1 MRIAISGTACQGKST
16 LIKDFLRE
24 WDMYTTPSKTY
35 RDYIT
40 ENNLPHSK
48 ETTKDAQ
55 WDILNH
61 MVDSLQEYSKG
72 DKVIFDRCPLDNMV
86 YSLWAY
92 EKSIN
97 DIDDDF
103 IKKCIPVVRES
114 LRFLDAIFFIPITK
128 AAPVA
133 IEEDEMRE
141 TDKLYI
147 QEVDNIFKGVE
158 RQYLEGQKSSPFLP
172 NEECPAIVE
181 IFGNREQ
188 RLHLIRQYIDAEG
201 DLMGEEGGSILGQ
214 ETLDMEQILRDQQQ
228 QMNIEKHNADLLYK
242 KIQASKNR

>member
-1 MRIAISGTACQGKST
+1 MRIAISGTACQGKTT

-24 WDMYTTPSKTY
+24 WDMYSTPAKTY
-35 RDYIT
+35 RDYLT

-48 ETTKDAQ
+48 ETTKDTQ
-55 WDILNH
+55 WDVLNF
-61 MVDSLQEYSKG
+61 MVDSLQQYSKG

-114 LRFLDAIFFIPITK
+114 LRFLDVIFFVPITK
-128 AAPVA
+128 AAPIQ
-133 IEEDEMRE
+133 IEEDELRE

-147 QEVDNIFKGVE
+147 EEVDNIFKGIE
-158 RQYLEGQKSSPFLP
+158 RQYLQGQKSSPFLP

-181 IFGNREQ
+181 VFGNREQ

-201 DLMGEEGGSILGQ
+201 DLMGENESSILG
-214 ETLDMEQILRDQQQ
+214 EEVLDMEQILRDQQRE
-228 QMNIEKHNADLLYK
+228 MNIDKMKTDALYK
-242 KIQASKNR
+242 KIEQSRNH

>member
-16 LIKDFLRE
+16 LIKDFLKE
-24 WDMYTTPSKTY
+24 WDMYTTPEKTY
-35 RDYIT
+35 RDHIT

-61 MVDSLQEYSKG
+61 MVDSLQVYSKG

-92 EKSIN
+92 ERNIN

-114 LRFLDAIFFIPITK
+114 LRFLDVIFFIPITK
-128 AAPVA
+128 AAPVPVV
-133 IEEDEMRE
+133 EDNLRE
-141 TDKLYI
+141 TDKVFI
-147 QEVDNIFKGVE
+147 KEVDNIFKGIE
-158 RQYLEGQKSSPFLP
+158 QQYLQGQKASPFLP

-181 IFGNREQ
+181 VFGTREQ
-188 RLHLIRQYIDAEG
+188 RLHMMRQYIDAEG
-201 DLMGEEGGSILGQ
+201 DLLGENSGSILGQ
-214 ETLDMEQILRDQQQ
+214 EVLDMEQILKDQERE
-228 QMNIEKHNADLLYK
+228 MNIDKAKADAFYK
-242 KIQASKNR
+242 KIQQTKN